1 MSVAVPPEIL
11 ARGTLAIE
19 AYNSALREG
28 KTCLKRLP
36 VMLIGQDR
44 TGKTSLKKSLRGER
58 FNPQEESTIGINK
71 DPSHFQVTTEIWKTG
86 EKDEETN
93 FDAATFYE
101 HHAAKLIASSLME
114 EKETS
119 NEEGLEPILSES
131 HPLASVDEL
140 DEELPTSPMQYS
152 SLLTSDCASKESQK
166 EKEVAVEY
174 VQPEGVSAASVDP
187 STPRQEVVS
196 SFSET
201 SSTNFRDSETSSVP
215 GDNASSLSD
224 EAEVPHDIA
233 TLVEKLLHEGAK
245 VEDEDI
251 YSVLWD
257 FGGQLVYYVT
267 HPLFLTLRAIY
278 VLVHDLSRDPCEQ
291 ANPPEKQGMFKTF
304 KDQFCL
310 KTNLDYLDFWMTSVA
325 SLACPRDDHEIHSDP
340 KYEMLPEK
348 LPPVFLVCS
357 HADKPHGG
365 MDPRRLANEIF
376 DNLQKKP
383 YSAHL
388 VEHVF
393 VVDNTLSGSE
403 SECPE
408 VVQLRQDILAVAS
421 ELPQM
426 KEVIPVKWLKY
437 ERALQVAKKD
447 GHKWIS
453 LESAKQIAS
462 EVFQIVDD
470 QEFVTL
476 LNFLHDQ
483 RIIIHF
489 DDTPVLDKFL
499 VLDPQ
504 WLINVFSKVI
514 TVQPYIYK
522 ERKYRE
528 LWCKFEET
536 GILDQ
541 SLLEHVWAPLLD
553 QQETSESL
561 IAIMQKF
568 SLLCPWPSSE
578 ASSVKQYLVPSVLM
592 SHPPQDIPD
601 LVASAKIPSL
611 FLKFESGRVPPGFFP
626 RLMLQFY
633 QWGKDEVWSS
643 LGHHF
648 YHNFAR
654 FYTSGDQDCSVI
666 LLYHPSSI
674 EVVVHRG
681 NRCLQFAEDF
691 QSKLNI
697 SADTHHDKFEVACAS
712 TVHRQLRLMLESMRK
727 EFCWLENMRYE
738 VGVICPVCCHGG
750 AFKYCCTHHKQG
762 CEHGECL
769 HLLSESELRSA
780 SQFIVCTRSAAAVN
794 NKVYVKQF
802 AAWFGCPTEQVNSSQ
817 LKCFVNVCVRIMLYM
832 YCNSCTSLSP
842 KFVVT
847 KKDSMHPI
855 SLIKGSCEATRE

>member
-1 MSVAVPPEIL
+1 
-11 ARGTLAIE
+11 
-19 AYNSALREG
+19 
-28 KTCLKRLP
+28 
-36 VMLIGQDR
+36 MLIGQDQ
-44 TGKTSLKKSLRGER
+44 TGKTSLKRSLRGER
-58 FNPQEESTIGINK
+58 FNPQEERTIGIDK

-86 EKDEETN
+86 EKDEEPN

-114 EKETS
+114 EKQTF

-131 HPLASVDEL
+131 HPLASGDAL
-140 DEELPTSPMQYS
+140 DEELPTSPMQGS
-152 SLLTSDCASKESQK
+152 LLLTSDCASEESPK
-166 EKEVAVEY
+166 EKEITVQH
-174 VQPEGVSAASVDP
+174 VQPGGLSTATVDP
-187 STPRQEVVS
+187 ATPRQEVAS
-196 SFSET
+196 PFSET
-201 SSTNFRDSETSSVP
+201 SSTNLRVP
-215 GDNASSLSD
+215 GDTTSSLGN

-233 TLVEKLLHEGAK
+233 TLVEKLLHEGIK

-278 VLVHDLSRDPCEQ
+278 VLVHDLSRDPCEK
-291 ANPPEKQGMFKTF
+291 ANPIEKQGMFKSL

-325 SLACPRDDHEIHSDP
+325 SLACPSDDHDIHSDR

-348 LPPVFLVCS
+348 RPPVFLVCS

-365 MDPRRLANEIF
+365 VNPRVLANEIF
-376 DNLQKKP
+376 DNLQRKP

-408 VVQLRQDILAVAS
+408 VVRLRQDILAVAL

-437 ERALQVAKKD
+437 EKALQVTKKD

-462 EVFQIVDD
+462 KVCQIVED

-489 DDTPVLDKFL
+489 DDTPELDKFV

-504 WLINVFSKVI
+504 WLIDVFSKVI
-514 TVQPYIYK
+514 TVQPYIHK
-522 ERKYRE
+522 ERKYKE
-528 LWCKFEET
+528 LWRNLETT
-536 GILDQ
+536 GILEQ
-541 SLLEHVWAPLLD
+541 TLLEHVWAPLLD

-578 ASSVKQYLVPSVLM
+578 ASSVKQFLVPSMLM
-592 SHPPQDIPD
+592 SHPPQDILD
-601 LVASAKIPSL
+601 LVASAKHPSL
-611 FLKFESGRVPPGFFP
+611 FLKFESGQVPPGLFP
-626 RLMLQFY
+626 RLMLQFF
-633 QWGKDEVWSS
+633 QWGKDEFWSS
-643 LGHHF
+643 LNHHF

-654 FYTSGDQDCSVI
+654 FYTAGDQDCSVI
-666 LLYHPSSI
+666 LLCHPSSI
-674 EVVVHRG
+674 EVVIHKG
-681 NRCLQFAEDF
+681 NRSLELAEGF

-697 SADTHHDKFEVACAS
+697 SADTHHDAFEVACAC

-738 VGVICPVCCHGG
+738 VAFICPVCCHGSTVN
-750 AFKYCCTHHKQG
+750 YCRTHHKQD

-769 HLLSESELRSA
+769 HLLYESELRSA
-780 SQFIVCTRSAAAVN
+780 SQFIICNRSAAAMN

-802 AAWFGCPTEQVNSSQ
+802 AAWLGCPSEQVNS
-817 LKCFVNVCVRIMLYM
+817 
-832 YCNSCTSLSP
+832 
-842 KFVVT
+842 
-847 KKDSMHPI
+847 
-855 SLIKGSCEATRE
+855 